1 MARPRLPSCVEGVST
16 TPKKG
21 KAPSRQRYEAEHP
34 SLTVRV
40 PAEVKARIAEAAKAE
55 GLSVSEWVQAMAAG
69 HAADAT
75 AAYRRGLDAGREQ
88 GETAQAVLDALNE
101 GLDGDTAGISFLE
114 EQAAAEIE
122 GADAE
127 TITYLRELATDLSL
141 ADEVDDWL
149 RAHERA
155 SRAPSRKR

>member
-1 MARPRLPSCVEGVST
+1 MAPPRLPSCVEGVRT

-21 KAPSRQRYEAEHP
+21 KAPSRLRYEAEHP

-40 PAEVKARIAEAAKAE
+40 PAEVKARIAEAA
-55 GLSVSEWVQAMAAG
+55 MAAG

-75 AAYRRGLDAGREQ
+75 TAYRRGQAEGRRQ
-88 GETAQAVLDALNE
+88 GTLAQVVLDALNE
-101 GLDGDTAGISFLE
+101 GLDGETAGVSFLE